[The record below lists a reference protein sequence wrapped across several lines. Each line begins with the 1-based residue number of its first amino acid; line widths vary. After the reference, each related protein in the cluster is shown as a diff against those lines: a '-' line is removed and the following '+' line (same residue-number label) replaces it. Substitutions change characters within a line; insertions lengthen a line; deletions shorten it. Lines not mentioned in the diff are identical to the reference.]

1 MDVGMS
7 DECLDL
13 CICDLTYQIHF
24 MCQGNFSIELSFCYF
39 VLVRML

>member
-1 MDVGMS
+1 MHVSMS

-13 CICDLTYQIHF
+13 CVCDLIYQIYF
-24 MCQGNFSIELSFCYF
+24 MCQGNLNIELSFCYY